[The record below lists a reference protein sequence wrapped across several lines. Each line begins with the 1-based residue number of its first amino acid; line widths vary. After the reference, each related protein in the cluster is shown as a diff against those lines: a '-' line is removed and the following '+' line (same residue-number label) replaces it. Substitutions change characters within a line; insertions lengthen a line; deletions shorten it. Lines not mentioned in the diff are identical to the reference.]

1 MDMYSR
7 RTSGRRTFTTDDN
20 FSVLPPDYSG
30 NAFGNFG
37 IERQTENDPG
47 LREITYTTDRRRIPD
62 LTPSEKDCTGAKR
75 TPDGNETAE
84 ENDGNGDGNGSG
96 NRDTIGTEPETP
108 AESEE
113 GRIIEKKETPET
125 YEADGNVVGAV
136 RASAIPEGKPWRNL
150 SDAGLEELLLL
161 GVIFLIFSD
170 EEKRDNELLI
180 SLLLIYF
187 I

>member
-30 NAFGNFG
+30 SAFGNFDLG
-37 IERQTENDPG
+37 RPPETDPG
-47 LREITYTTDRRRIPD
+47 PREIIDRTERRRIPD
-62 LTPSEKDCTGAKR
+62 LTPPEKDCTGAPR
-75 TPDGNETAE
+75 NPGGNETAE
-84 ENDGNGDGNGSG
+84 KNNDGSNGSV
-96 NRDTIGTEPETP
+96 NRTEPEMTGEP
-108 AESEE
+108 ENSSKSEK
-113 GRIIEKKETPET
+113 RETPET
-125 YEADGNVVGAV
+125 YETDGNGIGSVQ
-136 RASAIPEGKPWRNL
+136 ASAIPAGKPWRNL